1 MGVLVIG
8 VLGSLSISGIASSK
22 PGDKTFAA
30 LKTMGIEN
38 LRLQDQV
45 AILGGM
51 AAGFLVAKTLLS
63 MYLNRRIILFLANRS
78 AKISEDLI
86 LRFFSLPTLK
96 VNAMSQQEA
105 INSLTSGVK
114 VLLVGVL
121 SV

>member
-63 MYLNRRIILFLANRS
+63 MYLN
-78 AKISEDLI
+78 
-86 LRFFSLPTLK
+86 
-96 VNAMSQQEA
+96 
-105 INSLTSGVK
+105 
-114 VLLVGVL
+114 
-121 SV
+121 